1 MRDRRLCRW
10 YVAICT
16 GSTFAILSG
25 CPLPDRFFENT
36 VRSVTAT
43 IADQLV
49 SNVVFELIG
58 IDVSGTDGTGDAANG
73 DGG

>member
-1 MRDRRLCRW
+1 MRNRRLCRW

-25 CPLPDRFFENT
+25 CPLPDRYFENT
-36 VRSVTAT
+36 VQLVTVT
-43 IADQLV
+43 IANELV
-49 SNVVFELIG
+49 SNVISELLG
-58 IDVSGTDGTGDAANG
+58 IDLGGTGDATNG

>member
-1 MRDRRLCRW
+1 MRNRRLCRW

-36 VRSVTAT
+36 VRSLTAT
-43 IADQLV
+43 IADQFV
-49 SNVVFELIG
+49 SNVISELLG
-58 IDVSGTDGTGDAANG
+58 IDLGGTGDAANG